1 VARFLGSARGR
12 LLAVLDSDEAA
23 ETAIRALEEIGIP
36 MDRLEIFTGDD
47 GAAAFD
53 SSGGRHGPGARFLR
67 TLQFTLM
74 DQMPDFAYYEAA
86 AREGRSVLSVR
97 ARNEAEMR
105 RAVDTLR
112 KHGAHFIN
120 QFGLFTTEEFERWRG
135 EEPKVP
141 GFMRR

>member
-1 VARFLGSARGR
+1 MAPFLGSARGR
-12 LLAVLDSDEAA
+12 LLAVLDTDEAA
-23 ETAIRALEEIGIP
+23 GEAVEALTESGIEP
-36 MDRLEIFTGDD
+36 ARIEIFTGDD

-53 SSGGRHGPGARFLR
+53 GSGGGHGPAARMLR

-86 AREGRSVLSVR
+86 ARQGRSVLSVR
-97 ARNEAEMR
+97 VKNEAEMR
-105 RAVDTLR
+105 RAVETLR
-112 KHGAHFIN
+112 RHGGHFIN
-120 QFGLFTTEEFERWRG
+120 HFGLFTTEEFERWHG

>member
-12 LLAVLDSDEAA
+12 LLGVLDTDEAA
-23 ETAIRALEEIGIP
+23 ETAIRALEAIGIP
-36 MDRLEIFTGDD
+36 RDRLEIFTGDD
-47 GAAAFD
+47 GASAFD
-53 SSGGRHGPGARFLR
+53 GSGGRHGPAARMLR

-86 AREGRSVLSVR
+86 ARQGRSVLSVR

-105 RAVDTLR
+105 KAVDTLR
-112 KHGAHFIN
+112 GHRAHFIN

-135 EEPKVP
+135 DEPKLP
-141 GFMRR
+141 DFMRR

>member
-12 LLAVLDSDEAA
+12 LLAVLDSDDAARAAVEALQVSGVDPA
-23 ETAIRALEEIGIP
+23 RI
-36 MDRLEIFTGDD
+36 EIFTGDD

-105 RAVDTLR
+105 RAVDALR

>member
-12 LLAVLDSDEAA
+12 LLAVLDTDEATEA
-23 ETAIRALEEIGIP
+23 AIRALEEIGIP
-36 MDRLEIFTGDD
+36 RDRLEVFSGDD
-47 GAAAFD
+47 GASAFD
-53 SSGGRHGPGARFLR
+53 GSGGRHGPAARMLR
-67 TLQFTLM
+67 TIQFTLM

-86 AREGRSVLSVR
+86 ARQGRSVLSVR

-105 RAVDTLR
+105 KAVETLR
-112 KHGAHFIN
+112 VHGAHFIN
-120 QFGLFTTEEFERWRG
+120 QFGLFTTEEFERWHG

>member
-12 LLAVLDSDEAA
+12 LLAVLDTDEAA
-23 ETAIRALEEIGIP
+23 VAAIEALVSSGI
-36 MDRLEIFTGDD
+36 DRGRIEIFRGDD

-53 SSGGRHGPGARFLR
+53 ASGGRHGPAARLLR

-86 AREGRSVLSVR
+86 AREGRSVVSVR
-97 ARNEAEMR
+97 AKGEAEMR
-105 RAVDTLR
+105 RAVETFR
-112 KHGAHFIN
+112 AHGGHFIN
-120 QFGLFTTEEFERWRG
+120 NFGLFTTEEFERWRG
-135 EEPKVP
+135 EEPKLP

>member
-1 VARFLGSARGR
+1 MARFLGSARGR
-12 LLAVLDSDEAA
+12 LLAVLDTDEAA
-23 ETAIRALEEIGIP
+23 RVAIQALTESGIEP
-36 MDRLEIFTGDD
+36 ARIEIFTGDD

-53 SSGGRHGPGARFLR
+53 SSGGRHGPRARFLR

-112 KHGAHFIN
+112 EHGAHFIN
-120 QFGLFTTEEFERWRG
+120 QFGLFTTEEFERWHG
-135 EEPKVP
+135 EEPKLP

>member
-12 LLAVLDSDEAA
+12 LLAVLDTDEATQA
-23 ETAIRALEEIGIP
+23 AIRALEESGIP
-36 MDRLEIFTGDD
+36 TERIEIFTGDE

-53 SSGGRHGPGARFLR
+53 SSGGRHGPAARVLR
-67 TLQFTLM
+67 TIQFTLM

-86 AREGRSVLSVR
+86 ARQGRSIVSVR
-97 ARNEAEMR
+97 ARGEAEMR
-105 RAVDTLR
+105 RAVETLR
-112 KHGAHFIN
+112 RHGGHFIN

-135 EEPKVP
+135 EEPELP

>member
-12 LLAVLDSDEAA
+12 LLAVLDTDETTQA
-23 ETAIRALEEIGIP
+23 AIRALEESGIP
-36 MDRLEIFTGDD
+36 TERIEIFTGDE

-53 SSGGRHGPGARFLR
+53 SSGGRHGPAARVLR
-67 TLQFTLM
+67 TIQFTLM

-86 AREGRSVLSVR
+86 ARQGRSIVSVR
-97 ARNEAEMR
+97 ARGEAEMR
-105 RAVDTLR
+105 RAVETLR
-112 KHGAHFIN
+112 RHGGHFIN

-135 EEPKVP
+135 EEPELP

>member
-1 VARFLGSARGR
+1 MARFLGSARGR
-12 LLAVLDSDEAA
+12 LLAVLDTDEATQA
-23 ETAIRALEEIGIP
+23 AVRALEASGIP
-36 MDRLEIFTGDD
+36 SERIEIFTGDD

-53 SSGGRHGPGARFLR
+53 SSGGRHGPAARLLR

-86 AREGRSVLSVR
+86 AREGRSVVSVR
-97 ARNEAEMR
+97 AQGEAEMR
-105 RAVDTLR
+105 RAVETLR
-112 KHGAHFIN
+112 QHDAHFIN

-135 EEPKVP
+135 KEPQLP